1 MNVRLVIEKKRKRI
15 WSAELRDGEATL
27 GRALGST
34 VRIPSSQ
41 VSRMHCRLRI
51 DDGIVT
57 VEDLESANGTYL
69 NGERVREVEMVHPG
83 DRLTVGRVTFVV
95 EYELTPDVVERLRG
109 GDDYDIVQASNE
121 VELVEEPP
129 ARSSAPPPTEPLT
142 VAGEPLDVVQPVED
156 DVVDDQ
162 DVFAFG
168 DEQRMDLPEGGDL
181 RDFLIELDDADEKP
195 QKRKR

>member
-1 MNVRLVIEKKRKRI
+1 MNVRLVIERKRRRI
-15 WSAELRDGEATL
+15 WSADLKGGEATV

-51 DDGIVT
+51 EDGVVT

-69 NGERVREVEMVHPG
+69 NGERVRDVEMVHPG

-95 EYELTPDVVERLRG
+95 EYEMTPDVVERLRG
-109 GDDYDIVQASNE
+109 GEDYDLVDGSSE
-121 VELVEEPP
+121 VELIEQPP
-129 ARSSAPPPTEPLT
+129 ARKSAPPPTEPLT
-142 VAGEPLDVVQPVED
+142 TAGEPLAEVEPVADEAD
-156 DVVDDQ
+156 DR

-168 DEQRMDLPEGGDL
+168 EAEPLNLPEGGDL
-181 RDFLIELDDADEKP
+181 RDFLVELDDTDEP
-195 QKRKR
+195 RRNRR